1 MKKRKITI
9 YQLCVIAM
17 MTALLCVLA
26 PMSVPIGPVPITLA
40 TMVIY
45 FMVYV
50 LGPWMGTCS
59 VCLYIFLGAIGL
71 PVFSGFAGGL
81 GKLAGP
87 TGGYIAG
94 YILMA
99 FVGGIII
106 KKAKYNMWAAMLSW
120 VIGTAVLY
128 TFGTAWFMYLTSS
141 ALPHAMALCVFPFI
155 PGDIVKII
163 AGTFI
168 GKTVRTALLKTNVMK
183 QISA

>member
-71 PVFSGFAGGL
+71 PVFSGFVGGL

-106 KKAKYNMWAAMLSW
+106 KKLNIICGPQCFRGLLEQLFYIHLEQH
-120 VIGTAVLY
+120 G
-128 TFGTAWFMYLTSS
+128 
-141 ALPHAMALCVFPFI
+141 LCI
-155 PGDIVKII
+155 
-163 AGTFI
+163 
-168 GKTVRTALLKTNVMK
+168 
-183 QISA
+183 